1 MWAERRHGNMNRF
14 SPNMFE
20 AELAEY
26 YDVMRQYRDYDKECS
41 FADNLIQRDI
51 PTAKRVLDICCGT
64 GEHAIRMAGL
74 GYEVTGV
81 DQSQDMLDIAT
92 AKAMASGLSIDFICK
107 DVFKLAIKEKFEV
120 AYCLGYTFLYMLTD
134 SDVRRFFK
142 AIGNA
147 LISGGL
153 FLVDFINGLSLSK
166 DFDKDEFIYQHK
178 NVTIRQHDRWR
189 LDKKRGVKHLEFEYE
204 ITDSEGRVQRISAEE
219 NVRIFYDDDVQVLLS
234 DCGFMNVESFGD
246 YTLERERA
254 NDPYILIVSGKK
266 I

>member
-1 MWAERRHGNMNRF
+1 MY
-14 SPNMFE
+14 E
-20 AELAEY
+20 AELAKY
-26 YDVMRQYRDYDKECS
+26 YDVMHQYRDYDRECC
-41 FADNLIQRDI
+41 FVDNLIQRNI
-51 PTAKRVLDICCGT
+51 PTAKGVLDICCGT
-64 GEHAIRMAGL
+64 GEHAVRMARF

-81 DQSQDMLDIAT
+81 DQSQDMLDIAVY
-92 AKAMASGLSIDFICK
+92 KAIRSGLPIDFICR
-107 DVFKLAIKEKFEV
+107 DIFGLGIKEKFEV
-120 AYCLGYTFLYMLTD
+120 AYCLGYTFLYMTTD

-142 AIGNA
+142 AVRNA

-178 NVTIRQHDRWR
+178 NATIRQHDRWR
-189 LDKKRGVKHLEFEYE
+189 LDRKRGVKHLDFEYE

-219 NVRIFYDDDVQVLLS
+219 DLRIFYDDDVQVLLFG
-234 DCGFMNVESFGD
+234 CGFTNVESFGD

-254 NDPYILIVSGKK
+254 DAPYILIVSGKK